1 MKRFICERQT
11 RHAYVSA
18 MAAERGIPGLLAVL
32 WLIGKALV
40 DFIRQLRRS
49 RAPPEA
55 HFVFHLSIAVILAQ
69 GLFEY
74 NLGDS

>member
-1 MKRFICERQT
+1 VKRFICERQT

-40 DFIRQLRRS
+40 DPYISCGARERPRRPTSFCTS
-49 RAPPEA
+49 R
-55 HFVFHLSIAVILAQ
+55 LQ
-69 GLFEY
+69 
-74 NLGDS
+74 